1 MAQYLKALHPS
12 GVLQESKNI
21 TNDAIIISHGMD
33 IKAAPETLDNIFI
46 APKIGSVH
54 PFCLLQEEIWRT
66 VLK

>member
-1 MAQYLKALHPS
+1 MAQYLKALHP
-12 GVLQESKNI
+12 GGILLESKNI

-33 IKAAPETLDNIFI
+33 IKAAPETLDKIFI

-54 PFCLLQEEIWRT
+54 SFCLLQEEIWRT